1 MATVTAK
8 GMTFTVSDEF
18 KNFSNQEQQRE
29 LKRLIANQT
38 KINKEVQG
46 YGRYLERQ
54 DLRNTIGGE
63 SSLKDFALS
72 AGVQGRKVG
81 LGLSGG
87 SPEDAR
93 RLEQFNDVL
102 SERSPN
108 ANMAGRMAGAVGV
121 AAPLAMGTSAATAN
135 ATLGLLGRGAL
146 ASSTGAVEGLAEIPF
161 SEESR
166 LSNMSIGAISGVFSE
181 GAMTALQVGL
191 KRIPFGA
198 LVDRAVGLSETVA
211 AKAKDIMG
219 EFGFQYDTLKQSTK
233 DILST
238 ISRAD
243 DVDAAVKQAVENEQ
257 GFKMTLGEA
266 SQDFGQLSAE
276 QSAVRQSQGA
286 GDTMREFKNE
296 QNADII
302 TAGGALADEAG
313 GTAPQNREDVGA
325 IIKKALNDNK
335 AADKTKITVAYDQA
349 KMLRDEGGIDIPLD
363 QSVISKAYY
372 DIAQDHMGTHA
383 GLLND
388 IGRKLAQYDILDP
401 AKFPSDIPIDL
412 SNAGGFGSLSVA
424 NVEDFVK
431 FLNTKYQLD
440 DKTGQLIIE
449 QLKDAV
455 GSNADDILANSI
467 DGVAGREFLSAAR
480 AAREIN
486 KKYFRLWEAK
496 DVLQET
502 TGVKLGTNTPVK
514 DASDIVRIVTAKPS
528 SARAVIE
535 QLEKNGNTAAV
546 SDLRTFILKDIMDAA
561 VNPNVVRGNNGAFSG
576 AKLTNSINKQKEVL
590 QAVLTR
596 EQFAKLTAFEK
607 AVSRVTKYPEGTV
620 NHSNTATKVMDAVF
634 NILSLFQYTQ
644 SAFKGTMSEMTI
656 NEAVKQNGRKGVDH
670 ILKLDKNHIALN
682 TFMRSAMSQYDFNNE
697 APLADGVLAE

>member
-1 MATVTAK
+1 MVTVNAK
-8 GMTFTVSDEF
+8 GMSFQVPDEF
-18 KNFSNQEQQRE
+18 KTLSKQDQQLEVR
-29 LKRLIANQT
+29 RLLAKQT
-38 KINKEVQG
+38 KINDDVKN
-46 YGRYLERQ
+46 YGQHLERR
-54 DLRNTIGGE
+54 DLNNAIGGD

-72 AGVQGRKVG
+72 AGVQANKVL
-81 LGLSGG
+81 LGLTGG
-87 SPEDAR
+87 SPENAR
-93 RLEQFNDVL
+93 RLEQFNDVVA
-102 SERSPN
+102 ERSPI
-108 ANMAGRMAGAVGV
+108 ANMTGRMAGAVGT
-121 AAPLAMGTSAATAN
+121 AAPLAMGTNALIGNTA
-135 ATLGLLGRGAL
+135 LGLMGRGAL
-146 ASSTGAVEGLAEIPF
+146 ASGTGAVEGLAEIPF
-161 SEESR
+161 SGESR
-166 LSNMSIGAISGVFSE
+166 ASNTAVGAISGAFSE
-181 GAMTALQVGL
+181 GAMTALQTAL

-198 LVDRAVGLSETVA
+198 LVDRAVGLSDTVA
-211 AKAKDIMG
+211 AKARDIMG

-233 DILST
+233 DILTS

-243 DVDAAVKQAVENEQ
+243 DVDSAVKQAVENEQ

-266 SQDFGQLSAE
+266 SQDFSQLSAE

-302 TAGGALADEAG
+302 AAGGALADGAG
-313 GTAPQNREDVGA
+313 GTAPQNREGVGT
-325 IIKKALNDNK
+325 IIKDALENNK
-335 AADKTKITVAYDQA
+335 TADKTNVTVAYDEA
-349 KMLRDEGGIDIPLD
+349 KRLRDEGGIDMPLD
-363 QSVISKAYY
+363 QPVISKAYY
-372 DIAQDHMGTHA
+372 DLAQDHMGTHS
-383 GLLND
+383 GLLDD

-412 SNAGGFGSLSVA
+412 SDAGGFGSLSVA

-431 FLNTKYQLD
+431 FLNTKYRVD

-449 QLKDAV
+449 TLKDAV
-455 GSNADDILANSI
+455 GSNADDILANAI
-467 DGVAGREFLSAAR
+467 DGASGKVFINAAR
-480 AAREIN
+480 KAREAN
-486 KKYFRLWEAK
+486 KQYYNLWEAK
-496 DVLQET
+496 DILQEA
-502 TGVKLGTNTPVK
+502 TGVKSGTNTPVR
-514 DASDIVRIVTAKPS
+514 DASDIVRVITAKPS

-546 SDLRTFILKDIMDAA
+546 ADLRTYILKDIMDGA
-561 VNPNVVRGNNGAFSG
+561 VNPNVVRGDNGAFSG
-576 AKLTNSINKQKEVL
+576 AKLTNAIEKQKEVL

-596 EQFAKLTAFEK
+596 AQFKKLTAFEK

-656 NEAVKQNGRKGVDH
+656 NQAVKQNGRKGVDH

-697 APLADGVLAE
+697 APLAKGALEE